1 MIKSALGKTCG
12 MMIDWTRL
20 RAVFAHLAS
29 VRVLTI
35 SFVQGCQWILGYGD
49 FAITPEDGDGRLETA
64 GA

>member
-1 MIKSALGKTCG
+1 

-35 SFVQGCQWILGYGD
+35 SFVQGCLWILGYGD